1 MRRLRLLRAIRT
13 PASIFITSS
22 LTLTL
27 CQLTAQAAGPQAKPA
42 GAAKP
47 SPYPNYMQGLSLYQS
62 RRYNEAIAAF
72 TEAIKKNEAQAPAW
86 LYVAHSYYGN
96 GNRNQAIDTYKKI
109 CENFAGGREA
119 AQAAQCLQR
128 LGIGA
133 PGGAT
138 GARTGKSG
146 GLSQAPSAPPVKAAE
161 GTAIKDIKERL
172 EIVRPRVGH
181 PDVTPAAIAT
191 MRKALDG
198 ITPFARQVLNEYQ
211 IKVVLT
217 PTLIDKRPELAYQEG
232 EGYDGASYKSCPGMY
247 QSGVIYI
254 CESTVDEDTDE
265 VKSPFSAAD
274 LTETFYHEMGHALD
288 ACLEQYSESD
298 EYRHAYYLDIAR
310 VPDATAHRIKYF
322 LQKSTTGQN
331 ESCAELTRLLMGVPG
346 RNDEDI
352 RTSFP
357 LTAAVVKKKLK
368 I

>member
-1 MRRLRLLRAIRT
+1 MGRPRLLRALRPVAFLTIL
-13 PASIFITSS
+13 SGLS
-22 LTLTL
+22 LNF
-27 CQLTAQAAGPQAKPA
+27 CQPGAQAAGPQAKPT

-62 RRYNEAIAAF
+62 RRYNEAIASF

-86 LYVAHSYYGN
+86 LYVAHSYYAN

-128 LGIGA
+128 LGVSA
-133 PGGAT
+133 PGAASGA
-138 GARTGKSG
+138 AKSG
-146 GLSQAPSAPPVKAAE
+146 GLSQAASAPPQKAAE
-161 GTAIKDIKERL
+161 GAPIKDIKERL

-181 PDVTPAAIAT
+181 PDVTPSAIAT

-198 ITPFARQVLNEYQ
+198 ITPYARQVLNEYQ

-254 CESTVDEDTDE
+254 CERTVDEDTDE
-265 VKSPFSAAD
+265 VKSPFSSAD

-288 ACLEQYSESD
+288 ACLDQYSESL

-310 VPDATAHRIKYF
+310 VPDATAARIKYF
-322 LQKSTTGQN
+322 LQKSTAGQN

-357 LTAAVVKKKLK
+357 LTAAFVKKKLK